1 MYSLDFIDYLESV
14 KEKTLQIQKEYILRG
29 QKMLDMQKDMTE
41 MIERLEQINDVNSQA
56 FKKMFKECENAENE
70 YRDILTIYEE
80 LEKKLEEVKEYVKIK
95 LKSNKEVLEKYNN
108 TVDKEDK
115 YIKLL
120 GGKTAQERIL
130 QFEKALKWLEEDYRI
145 DKFQEIYTVF
155 EKILGIERQ
164 KPQIKF
170 EAKTAIYSYIDE
182 LGNEMKY
189 DFFDRTKDGKLNSEI
204 NDIYLQSI
212 VNIAKERGLSNRQI
226 KKIDLYIATI
236 LEKENLDMFYNY
248 IEVIKND
255 QEMKF
260 IISYDLRTDR
270 MRKEDILTKEE
281 LNKIKKYAMRQK
293 LIGIANILRDKSR
306 IMMIMRFLG
315 GYLIT
320 GIHYENA
327 ITEGNNI
334 KL

>member
-1 MYSLDFIDYLESV
+1 M
-14 KEKTLQIQKEYILRG
+14 
-29 QKMLDMQKDMTE
+29 
-41 MIERLEQINDVNSQA
+41 
-56 FKKMFKECENAENE
+56 
-70 YRDILTIYEE
+70 
-80 LEKKLEEVKEYVKIK
+80 
-95 LKSNKEVLEKYNN
+95 
-108 TVDKEDK
+108 
-115 YIKLL
+115 
-120 GGKTAQERIL
+120 
-130 QFEKALKWLEEDYRI
+130 
-145 DKFQEIYTVF
+145 
-155 EKILGIERQ
+155 GIERQ

-170 EAKTAIYSYIDE
+170 ESKTAIYSYIDE

-189 DFFDRTKDGKLNSEI
+189 DFFDRSKDGKLNSEI

-320 GIHYENA
+320 GNHYENA